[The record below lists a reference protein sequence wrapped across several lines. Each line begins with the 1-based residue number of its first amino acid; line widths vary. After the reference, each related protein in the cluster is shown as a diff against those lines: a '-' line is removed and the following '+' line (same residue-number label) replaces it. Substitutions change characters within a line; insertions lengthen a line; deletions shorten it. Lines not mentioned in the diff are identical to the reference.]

1 MEKIHLPS
9 IAIITPCLNEELV
22 IQTSIETLLSVL
34 ERLSRKNLINIDQS
48 KIVVIDD
55 GSTDQSWNIL
65 KKLYDTDTKINC
77 IKLSRN
83 FGHQNALLS
92 GILNSSEDIVI
103 TIDVDLQ
110 DDTNVIEEMLTKYFA
125 GNEVVFGVKKNRSVD
140 GFAKN
145 FFSSIFYKILSMLGT
160 KVIKDHADF
169 RLLSKKAVNFLR
181 EFKEHDIYLR
191 GVIPM
196 LGMKSAQVE
205 YTLKPRLSGE
215 TKYGFKKSLSLAL
228 KGITSFS
235 LAPLR
240 LIGILGFSIACLSI
254 LITLYFLF
262 ESIVIGNTVPG
273 WASIVL
279 PIYFLGAVQLISL
292 GVISEYV
299 GKLFLESKKRPNF
312 IIEEILK

>member
-181 EFKEHDIYLR
+181 EFKEYDIYLR

-228 KGITSFS
+228 NGITSFS

-262 ESIVIGNTVPG
+262 ESIVTGNTVPG